1 VATGAWRISDSE
13 ETCTFALLVILLGDE
28 DGGAFSTH
36 EINKNSYFHVPHSV
50 RFNSNATI
58 QIIVPT
64 TWSTQ
69 LYKSFV

>member
-1 VATGAWRISDSE
+1 VATEAWRIADSE
-13 ETCTFALLVILLGDE
+13 ETYTFTLLVILLGDE
-28 DGGAFSTH
+28 DGEACSTH
-36 EINKNSYFHVPHSV
+36 EINKKSYFHIPHSV

-58 QIIVPT
+58 EIIVPT